1 MANDGQLVAA
11 LPGAVRLGGDQLGQ
25 RGQCSQSLAMP
36 QRLDGGGEV
45 VTQSGSALIATA
57 LGELSDLLNGRG
69 QRGVVNPPIK
79 AAALGTASAYC
90 AAVTSRAAGQADTSS
105 SGQAGPCRAERVS
118 RVVQVRSPVQRAS
131 SAAVSAALGRI
142 GTGRRRGRVAGPG

>member
-69 QRGVVNPPIK
+69 QRGVVQ
-79 AAALGTASAYC
+79 S
-90 AAVTSRAAGQADTSS
+90 
-105 SGQAGPCRAERVS
+105 
-118 RVVQVRSPVQRAS
+118 
-131 SAAVSAALGRI
+131 
-142 GTGRRRGRVAGPG
+142 